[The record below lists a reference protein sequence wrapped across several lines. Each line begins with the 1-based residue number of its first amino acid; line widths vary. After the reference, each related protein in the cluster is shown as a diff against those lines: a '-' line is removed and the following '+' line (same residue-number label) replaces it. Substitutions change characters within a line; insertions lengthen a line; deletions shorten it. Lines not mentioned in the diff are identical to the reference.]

1 MTSEITSRP
10 SSDDFEL
17 SDTARVDVD
26 DDLSA
31 IAAML
36 SDSYNAPE
44 VPRSLTQRLDSG
56 ISERWGH
63 SPELVE
69 SRPVTLSFSRV
80 KSLAKRSRWLLG
92 AAASVL
98 VFAAIVSGGSGS
110 YT

>member
-69 SRPVTLSFSRV
+69 SRPVTLSRV